1 MRTFLM
7 AGVMTLA
14 MDSAA
19 MALASID
26 IAASGALF
34 LICVSMLGPFG
45 VLGALLAVILAPY
58 FLPAIIGSNR
68 GVNASGALFFVNLI
82 VGWTVLGWIVC
93 LIWAVSGATKAQD
106 AFYKNANQPVA
117 DPDAYINRR
126 H

>member
-14 MDSAA
+14 MGSAA
-19 MALASID
+19 MAQSSTDD
-26 IAASGALF
+26 IAAAGSLF
-34 LICVSMLGPFG
+34 LIFG
-45 VLGALLAVILAPY
+45 VLGALLAVILALY

-93 LIWAVSGATKAQD
+93 LIWAVNGATKAQD

-117 DPDAYINRR
+117 DPDAYISRR